1 MKNTKTELK
10 FFSVPEWKKEEQ
22 YLREQHQK
30 GWAFTKVTGV
40 GLYHFQKCKP
50 QDVVYQLDYNPDS
63 AAQKDEY
70 LQMFRDC
77 GWEYLQNYVGYSY
90 FRKPAGEMAGT
101 AEEIFCDDASRLD
114 MMNRVFKGRMI
125 PLLVIFFLII
135 VPQII
140 NQGLNR
146 TPSSRVLMI
155 TFCVLFVLYLLIFVS
170 FAVPYLKYY
179 SSVHKG

>member
-22 YLREQHQK
+22 YLHEQHQN

-40 GLYHFQKCKP
+40 GLYHFQKCEP

-90 FRKPAGEMAGT
+90 FRKPAAEMAGT
-101 AEEIFCDDASRLD
+101 AE
-114 MMNRVFKGRMI
+114 
-125 PLLVIFFLII
+125 
-135 VPQII
+135 
-140 NQGLNR
+140 
-146 TPSSRVLMI
+146 
-155 TFCVLFVLYLLIFVS
+155 
-170 FAVPYLKYY
+170 
-179 SSVHKG
+179 